1 MNTKREIRIDRAK
14 TLAQEPGKGHNRRCP
29 STKGKAMRSRFALM
43 LLGTTIVV
51 APAFAQTDKGA
62 AGMWQGTVERNG
74 AQAPMT
80 LRLRQKKG
88 HWKGRADVEGSAS
101 PLTKVQ
107 VQGNHVQ
114 FSLKGQGNFDGTIS
128 ENSLVGKLSPSKKG
142 RAPGSVSLT
151 RQEESEQEM
160 NAKIDAVIES
170 EGP

>member
-1 MNTKREIRIDRAK
+1 
-14 TLAQEPGKGHNRRCP
+14 
-29 STKGKAMRSRFALM
+29 MRSPFALM
-43 LLGTTIVV
+43 LLATTVV
-51 APAFAQTDKGA
+51 AGPTVAQTDKGPS
-62 AGMWQGTVERNG
+62 GMWQGTVERNG

-88 HWKGRADVEGSAS
+88 QWKGRADVEGSTS

-114 FSLKGQGNFDGTIS
+114 FAVKGQGNFDGTIS
-128 ENSLVGKLSPSKKG
+128 GNSLTGKLSPSKKG

-151 RQEESEQEM
+151 RQEESEEAM
-160 NAKIDAVIES
+160 NAKIDAVIGS

>member
-1 MNTKREIRIDRAK
+1 
-14 TLAQEPGKGHNRRCP
+14 
-29 STKGKAMRSRFALM
+29 MRSPFALM
-43 LLGTTIVV
+43 LLGTTILAGPTV
-51 APAFAQTDKGA
+51 AQTDKGA

-74 AQAPMT
+74 AQAPMS

-88 HWKGRADVEGSAS
+88 NWKGRADVEGSAS

-114 FSLKGQGNFDGTIS
+114 FAVKGQGNFDGTIS
-128 ENSLVGKLSPSKKG
+128 GNSLVGKLSPSKKG

-151 RQEESEQEM
+151 RQEESEDAM
-160 NAKIDAVIES
+160 NAKIDAVIGS